1 MRTQNRSVL
10 REFSPLHSQ
19 KLLLAYPGE
28 KGVWGG
34 ITVAGGKTAGCSGL
48 SWVDLTSN
56 VSYFCWPVWDKWGG
70 GKQRF
75 KSFAFR
81 VVSTSQMQRP
91 RALRN
96 SQRKSTKQFLYRAGA
111 ASCPQQSTT
120 MLSGQRKR
128 VPKLKMFCVIY
139 PVTSL
144 WRVPGFA
151 FQCFLTPWLPSL
163 RVYPS
168 SPSSSGVSLLSRFPF
183 RTERLE
189 RSHLWPEQ
197 RGGSGAEGRV
207 RACGSVPRPG
217 APSRELAPVISR
229 WKGEELDRALALHRS
244 GSSVSPRQSNWFQ
257 GIFFF
262 CLFV

>member
-19 KLLLAYPGE
+19 KVFLAYPGE

-70 GKQRF
+70 GEN
-75 KSFAFR
+75 S
-81 VVSTSQMQRP
+81 VSSHLHSALCPQVKCRDQELSVIP
-91 RALRN
+91 REKAQ
-96 SQRKSTKQFLYRAGA
+96 SSFLYRAGA
-111 ASCPQQSTT
+111 AFCPQQSTT

-151 FQCFLTPWLPSL
+151 FQWFLTPWLPSL
-163 RVYPS
+163 RVSPS
-168 SPSSSGVSLLSRFPF
+168 SPSGVSLLSRFPF
-183 RTERLE
+183 RTERLV

-197 RGGSGAEGRV
+197 RGSSGAEGRV
-207 RACGSVPRPG
+207 RACGSVRRPG
-217 APSRELAPVISR
+217 APSRELVPVISR
-229 WKGEELDRALALHRS
+229 WKGKELDRALALHRS
-244 GSSVSPRQSNWFQ
+244 SSSVSPRQSNWFQ
-257 GIFFF
+257 GI
-262 CLFV
+262 LFIYFLR